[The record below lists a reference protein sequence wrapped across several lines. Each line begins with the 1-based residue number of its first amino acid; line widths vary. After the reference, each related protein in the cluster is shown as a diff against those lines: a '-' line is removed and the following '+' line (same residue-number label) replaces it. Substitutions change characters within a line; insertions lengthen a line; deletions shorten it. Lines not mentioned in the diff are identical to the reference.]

1 MAVKIFVDQGHNPY
15 GVNAGA
21 EAFGVREQDIT
32 YLVGAYLVD
41 ILNADPRFDAIAS
54 RQTPDEILGYDNNSS
69 LRERVDMANTWGADY
84 FISIHT
90 NANVNPAINGTEA
103 YVYAINTPSYELAV
117 NIVNEIVRRLGTKN
131 NGIYARPSLYVLRRT
146 NMPAVLIELA
156 YLSNEGDAALLADK
170 PYEFA
175 YAIYVGLLNYLGLP
189 QIPLFE

>member
-69 LRERVDMANTWGADY
+69 LRERVDMANTWGRGLFYQHSHKCQYKSGDQWHRMLCLFAKQSGILSCRRYRKPDCTAGRHKRQRGLCPPLPLCAAPDADA
-84 FISIHT
+84 F
-90 NANVNPAINGTEA
+90 
-103 YVYAINTPSYELAV
+103 
-117 NIVNEIVRRLGTKN
+117 
-131 NGIYARPSLYVLRRT
+131 RPHRT
-146 NMPAVLIELA
+146 CLF
-156 YLSNEGDAALLADK
+156 DK
-170 PYEFA
+170 
-175 YAIYVGLLNYLGLP
+175 L
-189 QIPLFE
+189 

>member
-21 EAFGVREQDIT
+21 EAFGEREQDIT

-54 RQTPDEILGYDNNSS
+54 RQPPDEILGYDNNSS

-90 NANVNPAINGTEA
+90 NANTNPAINGTEC
-103 YVYAINTPSYELAV
+103 YVYSQNNPAFYLAED
-117 NIVNEIVRRLGTKN
+117 IVSQIVRRVGTKD
-131 NGIYARPSLYVLRRT
+131 NGVYVRPSLYVLRRT
-146 NMPAVLIELA
+146 QMPSVLVELA
-156 YLSNEGDAALLADK
+156 YLTNYEDFVLLTTMQ
-170 PYEFA
+170 YQFA
-175 YAIYVGLLNYLGLP
+175 YGIYNGILNFLGLP
-189 QIPLFE
+189 FL

>member
-90 NANVNPAINGTEA
+90 NSSLDPAVNGFET
-103 YVYAINTPSYELAV
+103 YVY
-117 NIVNEIVRRLGTKN
+117 RLGTRSAQLAQSIQDSVVQRLGVKD
-131 NGIYARPSLYVLRRT
+131 NGVRQANFSVLRNTR
-146 NMPAVLIELA
+146 MPAVLVELG
-156 YLSNEGDAALLADK
+156 YLSNPTEALNLNSPLWQNKMASAIADG
-170 PYEFA
+170 
-175 YAIYVGLLNYLGLP
+175 INNY
-189 QIPLFE
+189 IKR

>member
-69 LRERVDMANTWGADY
+69 LRERVDMANTALFRQTVHFFCCFY
-84 FISIHT
+84 V
-90 NANVNPAINGTEA
+90 NVRKSLASLHFRSFRNCFKIFKHSVSAEA
-103 YVYAINTPSYELAV
+103 
-117 NIVNEIVRRLGTKN
+117 RFK
-131 NGIYARPSLYVLRRT
+131 
-146 NMPAVLIELA
+146 
-156 YLSNEGDAALLADK
+156 
-170 PYEFA
+170 
-175 YAIYVGLLNYLGLP
+175 
-189 QIPLFE
+189 

>member
-69 LRERVDMANTWGADY
+69 LRERVDMANTWGAFTQMPIPIRRSMAPNAMSIRKTIRH
-84 FISIHT
+84 FI
-90 NANVNPAINGTEA
+90 
-103 YVYAINTPSYELAV
+103 
-117 NIVNEIVRRLGTKN
+117 
-131 NGIYARPSLYVLRRT
+131 
-146 NMPAVLIELA
+146 
-156 YLSNEGDAALLADK
+156 
-170 PYEFA
+170 
-175 YAIYVGLLNYLGLP
+175 LP
-189 QIPLFE
+189 KIS

>member
-90 NANVNPAINGTEA
+90 NANTNPAINGTEC
-103 YVYAINTPSYELAV
+103 YVYSQNNPAFYLAED
-117 NIVNEIVRRLGTKN
+117 IVSQIVRRVGTKD
-131 NGIYARPSLYVLRRT
+131 NGVYVRPSLYVLRRT
-146 NMPAVLIELA
+146 QMPSVLVELA
-156 YLSNEGDAALLADK
+156 YLTNYEDFVLL
-170 PYEFA
+170 PTMQYQFA
-175 YAIYVGLLNYLGLP
+175 YGIYNGILNFLGLP
-189 QIPLFE
+189 FL

>member
-90 NANVNPAINGTEA
+90 NANTNPAINGTEC
-103 YVYAINTPSYELAV
+103 YVYSQYSPS
-117 NIVNEIVRRLGTKN
+117 
-131 NGIYARPSLYVLRRT
+131 
-146 NMPAVLIELA
+146 
-156 YLSNEGDAALLADK
+156 
-170 PYEFA
+170 F
-175 YAIYVGLLNYLGLP
+175 
-189 QIPLFE
+189 

>member
-90 NANVNPAINGTEA
+90 MPIQIRRSMAPNAMSIRKT
-103 YVYAINTPSYELAV
+103 IRHF
-117 NIVNEIVRRLGTKN
+117 I
-131 NGIYARPSLYVLRRT
+131 
-146 NMPAVLIELA
+146 
-156 YLSNEGDAALLADK
+156 
-170 PYEFA
+170 
-175 YAIYVGLLNYLGLP
+175 LP
-189 QIPLFE
+189 KIS

>member
-1 MAVKIFVDQGHNPY
+1 MLTVKHGRFAAPPHRLTRGGDTLAIKIFVDQGHNPY

-90 NANVNPAINGTEA
+90 NANTNPAVNGTEC
-103 YVYAINTPSYELAV
+103 YVYSQ
-117 NIVNEIVRRLGTKN
+117 N
-131 NGIYARPSLYVLRRT
+131 NPAFYRKPDCTAGRHKRQRGLCPPLPLCAAPDADAFRPRRT
-146 NMPAVLIELA
+146 CLF
-156 YLSNEGDAALLADK
+156 DK
-170 PYEFA
+170 
-175 YAIYVGLLNYLGLP
+175 L
-189 QIPLFE
+189 